1 MEIAAVGGHATGG
14 EVVAARGGWMKKS
27 PRKLSQENRM
37 ASFVGADFL
46 GIEDLFHDEERLA
59 RQTARQFVEER
70 VIPIIE
76 KHNRDATFPMEL
88 VPQLAE
94 LGFFGASLK
103 GYGCAEISNV
113 AYGLVMQELERGDSG
128 LRSFVSVQS
137 ALVMYPI
144 HAYGSPAQKDKWLP
158 RLQSGKAI
166 GCFGLTEPQ
175 FGSNPSGM
183 LTRAVRRGDRYV
195 LNGEKMWITN
205 GSIADIAL
213 VWAKCEDDRIRGF
226 LVEKGTGGFKTWDVH
241 GKLSLRA
248 SITSGLVLS
257 DCEIPAENVLPG
269 VDGLKGPLSCLTQ
282 ARYGIGWGAIGAAMA
297 CYDTALQYAKTRKQ
311 FQNKPIASHQLVQDK
326 LVFMITEIS
335 KAQLLALHV
344 GRLKDQGRLD
354 PTHISMLKM
363 NNVWI
368 AMETARKA
376 RDILGANGIVDDYCL
391 MRHMNNLES
400 VYTYEGTH
408 DIHRLVIGERITGIP
423 AYF

>member
-1 MEIAAVGGHATGG
+1 MPAFPGV
-14 EVVAARGGWMKKS
+14 
-27 PRKLSQENRM
+27 
-37 ASFVGADFL
+37 DFL
-46 GIEDLFHDEERLA
+46 DFDSLLNDEELLA
-59 RQTARQFVEER
+59 RKTARQFVDEQ

-76 KHNRDATFPMEL
+76 KHNREAKFPMEL
-88 VPQLAE
+88 VPQLGA
-94 LGFFGASLK
+94 LGFFGANLK
-103 GYGCAEISNV
+103 GYGCAEMSNV

-144 HAYGSPAQKDKWLP
+144 HTYGSSEQKDKWLP
-158 RLQSGKAI
+158 RMQSGKAL

-175 FGSNPSGM
+175 FGSNPGGM
-183 LTRAVRRGDRYV
+183 LTRAVRRGNCYV

-205 GSIADIAL
+205 GSIADVAL
-213 VWAKCEDDRIRGF
+213 IWAKCEDDRVRGF
-226 LVEKGTGGFKTWDVH
+226 LIEKGTRGFTTKDVH
-241 GKLSLRA
+241 GKMSLRA
-248 SITSGLVLS
+248 SVTSGLAMN

-269 VDGLKGPLSCLTQ
+269 VAGLKGPLTCLTQ

-326 LVFMITEIS
+326 LVYMITEIS

-344 GRLKDQGRLD
+344 GKLKDQDRLD
-354 PTHISMLKM
+354 PTHVSMLKM

-376 RDILGANGIVDDYCL
+376 RDILGANGIVDDYCI